1 MSIII
6 TLKKIYKPLFSLLFI
21 STLLG
26 CSYFPKVLQISSSH
40 QLQGVIYSPSIIPDN
55 SEITISISPI
65 DASLSPTENLLN
77 YQLRSKGANKTINFE
92 INLPE
97 KVANST
103 AKLGISIRI
112 EKNSEL
118 IMMSN
123 KITKLPDD
131 LSEKITLTVTKI
143 K

>member
-1 MSIII
+1 MLIIG
-6 TLKKIYKPLFSLLFI
+6 TLNKIYKPLISLFFI

-26 CSYFPKVLQISSSH
+26 CSYLPKAIQNSSNH
-40 QLQGVIYSPSIIPDN
+40 QLQGVIYSPSIIPEN

-65 DASLSPTENLLN
+65 DTLLSPTENLLN
-77 YQLRSKGANKTINFE
+77 YQLRSKDADKTIDFK
-92 INLPE
+92 INLLE
-97 KVANST
+97 NT
-103 AKLGISIRI
+103 AKNMEKLGISIRI

-123 KITKLPDD
+123 KITKLPDN
-131 LSEKITLTVTKI
+131 LSEKITLTVTQI